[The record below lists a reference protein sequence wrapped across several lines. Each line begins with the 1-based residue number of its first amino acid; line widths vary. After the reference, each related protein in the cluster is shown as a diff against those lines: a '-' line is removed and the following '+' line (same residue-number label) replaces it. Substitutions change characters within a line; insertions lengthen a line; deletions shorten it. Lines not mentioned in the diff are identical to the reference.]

1 MEKKEG
7 KKERKRER
15 DNNKERKIRIQVL
28 LEFAGIQNIKRFLE
42 KEKVLLHFEKIQIS
56 RENMSQFIQSFQ

>member
-28 LEFAGIQNIKRFLE
+28 LEFAGQYFC
-42 KEKVLLHFEKIQIS
+42 
-56 RENMSQFIQSFQ
+56 